1 MGLRDSLKF
10 KGSNSTQILRGQHFT
25 TVSKTE
31 DFLSNNLSLNDFLKH
46 VGYTIKVHF
55 PLEEEILIPD
65 FRPYLRQYMEF
76 EEPIRII
83 TSEHRSINGI
93 YMGINSP
100 RLYEVQ
106 DDPAISEE
114 EKISQMGHIA
124 KIMLQHI

>member
-1 MGLRDSLKF
+1 
-10 KGSNSTQILRGQHFT
+10 
-25 TVSKTE
+25 
-31 DFLSNNLSLNDFLKH
+31 
-46 VGYTIKVHF
+46 
-55 PLEEEILIPD
+55 
-65 FRPYLRQYMEF
+65 MEF

-100 RLYEVQ
+100 RSYEVK